1 MPADDAKS
9 LPFNE
14 KKGCPAGYHK
24 RTSFLSI
31 LGHRVAPRCV
41 RSTTTYKNTSK
52 EYKTKTLERMT
63 RRLRGIHIPRI
74 RSLERQGKCPPGM
87 IERKAYVRKYTTAVR
102 ERGFTV
108 RRASG
113 TTYRV
118 FPKATGATVVGPK
131 CVKDE
136 GKPGKGPQAIGP
148 LRKGELAKHG
158 YGFRKPE
165 RERHGALRRAIKTF
179 GALGVF
185 RKLDAVAKLMER
197 SAPEASKVFAKD
209 RDWVKGH
216 FSIKA
221 F

>member
-1 MPADDAKS
+1 MPTEEAKS
-9 LPFNE
+9 LPYNE

-24 RTSFLSI
+24 RSSFLSV
-31 LGHRVAPRCV
+31 LGHRVGTRCV
-41 RSTTTYKNTSK
+41 RSTTTYKNSSK
-52 EYKTKTLERMT
+52 EFKTKTLERMT

-74 RSLERQGKCPPGM
+74 RSLERQGKCPPGQ

-113 TTYRV
+113 TTYKV
-118 FPKATGATVVGPK
+118 YPKAQAALVGPK

-165 RERHGALRRAIKTF
+165 RERHGALRRAILTY
-179 GALGVF
+179 GALGVY

-197 SAPEASKVFAKD
+197 SAPEAAKVFGKD
-209 RDWVKGH
+209 RNWVRGH